1 MRLIFNKNPN
11 RKVTHFP
18 KAFAYNLSTDI
29 KLSKT

>member
-1 MRLIFNKNPN
+1 MSLIFNKNPN
-11 RKVTHFP
+11 RKVTNFP